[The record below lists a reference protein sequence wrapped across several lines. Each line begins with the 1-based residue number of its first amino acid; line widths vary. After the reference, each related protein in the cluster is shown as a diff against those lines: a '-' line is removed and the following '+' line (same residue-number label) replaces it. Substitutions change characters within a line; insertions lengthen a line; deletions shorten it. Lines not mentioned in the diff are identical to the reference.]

1 MEKSV
6 VEWLAKELESYG
18 DPQVCEITWQELDL
32 LVEQANQIFKE
43 QIIKTW
49 DKRGE
54 TIVPRY
60 FLEENISG
68 DQYYEKTFN
77 SEQNDK
83 T

>member
-1 MEKSV
+1 MEKSAV
-6 VEWLAKELESYG
+6 DWLVEKITPVNWTKEFM
-18 DPQVCEITWQELDL
+18 QEHYKD
-32 LVEQANQIFKE
+32 VIEQANQIFKE

-68 DQYYEKTFN
+68 EQYYEKTFN